1 MCVTVSQSSALG
13 EIGASAMRTPKDAI
27 DRTRRNHALEH
38 ATVTLLLERGVKP
51 PLGGYS
57 VPSGFFIWSSAPPDE
72 VAAASREAL
81 RLLKAGHSGLAV
93 SPYCGTNW
101 AASVLVGG
109 AAALVA
115 AGGRRGFWAS
125 VRAAI
130 AAAVAASVLG
140 KPVGRFL
147 QRRFTTLPDLE
158 RVEIASVQTLLE
170 AVGGAPVNVVWI
182 GANHA
187 VEDAAAAR
195 GALSAAPPDAPRQ

>member
-1 MCVTVSQSSALG
+1 MCYRFAVISCGRT
-13 EIGASAMRTPKDAI
+13 GASAMGTPKDTI
-27 DRTRRNHALEH
+27 DRARRNHALEH

-57 VPSGFFIWSSAPPDE
+57 VPSGFFIWSPAPPDE
-72 VAAASREAL
+72 VGAASREAL

-101 AASVLVGG
+101 VASVLVGS

-125 VRAAI
+125 ARAAI
-130 AAAVAASVLG
+130 AAVAVVSILG

-158 RVEIASVQTLLE
+158 RVEIEPVQTLLDS
-170 AVGGAPVNVVWI
+170 GGGVPVNVVWI
-182 GANHA
+182 CANHVA
-187 VEDAAAAR
+187 EDD
-195 GALSAAPPDAPRQ
+195 APPAQAALPAASLDAPPE

>member
-1 MCVTVSQSSALG
+1 MG
-13 EIGASAMRTPKDAI
+13 TPKDAI
-27 DRTRRNHALEH
+27 NRTRRNHALEH

-57 VPSGFFIWSSAPPDE
+57 IPSGFFIWSSAPADE

-101 AASVLVGG
+101 VASVLVGG
-109 AAALVA
+109 VAALIA

-125 VRAAI
+125 ARASV
-130 AAAVAASVLG
+130 AAVAAASVLG

-158 RVEIASVQTLLE
+158 LVEIEPVQTLLE
-170 AVGGAPVNVVWI
+170 GGGPVNVVWI

-187 VEDAAAAR
+187 DEDAPAPQAA
-195 GALSAAPPDAPRQ
+195 LPAAPPDAPRE